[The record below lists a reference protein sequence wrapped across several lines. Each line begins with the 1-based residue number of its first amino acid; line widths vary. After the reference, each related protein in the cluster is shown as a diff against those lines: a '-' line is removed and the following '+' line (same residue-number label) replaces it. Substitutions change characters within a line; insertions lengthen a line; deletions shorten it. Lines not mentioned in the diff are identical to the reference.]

1 MKRRK
6 SSEEPGGPVVTPG
19 NAKRAL
25 AIGKILAPALL
36 PIAMRAATVARG
48 AWDERKARRL
58 GIEPGELVKYSG
70 RGGALH
76 ARIGRI
82 AQALARLRAEGH
94 KSDQVT
100 TFSAEVEPRL
110 VNLAAAI
117 RAAELMPTERRRTA
131 YRAVAA
137 ELDRIEPRLLD
148 LLEVNSRL

>member
-25 AIGKILAPALL
+25 AVGKILAPALL
-36 PIAMRAATVARG
+36 PIVMRAATVARG

-82 AQALARLRAEGH
+82 RLGAGTVARRGPQERPGHHVQRRGRAPAGRPGSRDPGRRADADRTSPH
-94 KSDQVT
+94 
-100 TFSAEVEPRL
+100 RL
-110 VNLAAAI
+110 S
-117 RAAELMPTERRRTA
+117 RHSRRTGP
-131 YRAVAA
+131 YRA
-137 ELDRIEPRLLD
+137 PP
-148 LLEVNSRL
+148 S